1 MWRWGILWKPLRM
14 PFAKRPK
21 VIHVAF
27 LPHNLCRRTDE
38 GSLSLLDGTPATH
51 RAMHVEEG
59 RGATQQPNLRQ
70 RGIGSELRRRM
81 TKEVEDS
88 GRVRPFVPVL

>member
-1 MWRWGILWKPLRM
+1 M
-14 PFAKRPK
+14 
-21 VIHVAF
+21 AF
-27 LPHNLCRRTDE
+27 LLHNFCRRTDAS
-38 GSLSLLDGTPATH
+38 SLSLLDGRPA
-51 RAMHVEEG
+51 AQQEMHVEQG

-70 RGIGSELRRRM
+70 SGIGSELRRRM